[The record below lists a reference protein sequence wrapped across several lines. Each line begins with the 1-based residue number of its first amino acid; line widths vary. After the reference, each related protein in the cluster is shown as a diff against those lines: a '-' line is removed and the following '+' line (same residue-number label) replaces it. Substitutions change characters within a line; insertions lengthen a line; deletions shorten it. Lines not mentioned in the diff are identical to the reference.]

1 MNQAYSASDRRSS
14 VFCFRLALR
23 GSGSDLPSLVPEVPR
38 CDGVPGGVGGLV
50 APRAGLGELGRAI
63 GGPEA
68 VGGEVRVGGYWYSKP
83 PVAANSFVPKLAFV
97 T

>member
-1 MNQAYSASDRRSS
+1 MAMEPVAGVCSRKHWQRERT
-14 VFCFRLALR
+14 VPCPLALSR
-23 GSGSDLPSLVPEVPR
+23 SVVIEVP
-38 CDGVPGGVGGLV
+38 CGDGVPGGVGGLV

-68 VGGEVRVGGYWYSKP
+68 VGGYWYSKP